1 MNIKQNSQI
10 MKALKKVRK
19 TDIYKALLK
28 MGLID
33 VTTERQEAN
42 GTIALF
48 DSETG
53 AKYTFTAAG
62 YYRREYLVDDNPYKD
77 KVIYQLNPRFD
88 LWGGS
93 KTTFAFPGEYKKMM
107 TLALGPIYSYRK
119 STAQGIRKTEME
131 WATGAIS
138 QILNAIAE

>member
-1 MNIKQNSQI
+1 
-10 MKALKKVRK
+10 MKSLEKVRK
-19 TDIYKALLK
+19 TDIYKALLR

-33 VTTERQEAN
+33 VTTERQEKN

-48 DSETG
+48 DTESG

-77 KVIYQLNPRFD
+77 KVIYQLNPRED
-88 LWGGS
+88 RSWGS
-93 KTTFAFPGEYKKMM
+93 KITVAFPGEYKKMM

-119 STAQGIRKTEME
+119 STVQGIRKTEME
-131 WATGAIS
+131 WATAAIS
-138 QILNAIAE
+138 QILNAIAV